1 MKNTKTVTKRKKWS
15 QNDFD
20 LMLRMLE
27 LNWNRVDYTILK
39 ENISELLGASMN
51 SITSHIKS
59 FRLMSQGIE
68 PTKLKGGVGS
78 SFTQVQIDSFKVWS
92 ERTTLKKS
100 LHPLMF
106 DQK

>member
-1 MKNTKTVTKRKKWS
+1 MKNERTVTKRKKWS

-27 LNWNRVDYTILK
+27 LNWNRVDYSVLK

-59 FRLMSQGIE
+59 FRLMSEGIE
-68 PTKLKGGVGS
+68 PTLTKGGVGS
-78 SFTQVQIDSFKVWS
+78 NFTQMQIDSYNLWKS
-92 ERTTLKKS
+92 RTTLKSS

-106 DQK
+106 DKK